1 MYLSPHHDDPP
12 PYQSHSLPQSF
23 YDHVSTIIKLFRKQ
37 LTLFIKLS
45 QSFIEESELVTEMIK
60 KKDEAINAIKEYSGI
75 LVD

>member
-1 MYLSPHHDDPP
+1 MYLSPRHDDPP
-12 PYQSHSLPQSF
+12 PYQSPSLPQSF

-37 LTLFIKLS
+37 LSLFIRLS

-60 KKDEAINAIKEYSGI
+60 KKDEGINAIKEYSGI

>member
-12 PYQSHSLPQSF
+12 PYQSQSLPQSF

-60 KKDEAINAIKEYSGI
+60 KKDEGINAIKEYSGI